1 MFENVTEGNFQMF
14 AMKAYTNPYCT
25 DVLEFH
31 DDLKRIRYIK
41 RLFRKYKE
49 TGELKE
55 RLVLNHLVV
64 LYNTFEPRAMTRML
78 LLKLGDQLDCLKPF
92 LMLLSY
98 WDDPAKLGKVNG
110 KILKDSDIA
119 LDHGVVEV
127 IRQIGNGE

>member
-1 MFENVTEGNFQMF
+1 MFENLTEGNFQLF
-14 AMKAYTNPYCT
+14 AMKAYMNPQCT

-55 RLVLNHLVV
+55 RLIVNHLVV
-64 LYNTFEPRAMTRML
+64 LYNTFEPRALTRML
-78 LLKLGDQLDCLKPF
+78 VLKLEDHLDCLKPF

-98 WDDPAKLGKVNG
+98 WDDPSKLGKVNG
-110 KILKDSDIA
+110 KTYVDSEIP
-119 LDHGVVEV
+119 LDSGIVKE
-127 IRQIGNGE
+127 IRHIINE